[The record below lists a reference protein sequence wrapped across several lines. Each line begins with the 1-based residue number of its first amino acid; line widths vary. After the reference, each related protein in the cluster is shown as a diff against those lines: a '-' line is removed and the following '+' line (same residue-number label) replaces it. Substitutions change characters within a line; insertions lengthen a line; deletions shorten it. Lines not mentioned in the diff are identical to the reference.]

1 MHHLHQLH
9 KTIDRKLIFFFC
21 QYISMSKL
29 LHIVNK
35 NDENNLFNKKKNFG
49 YLTTT
54 SNIEKMHL
62 LYIYVSI
69 NHVNV
74 I

>member
-1 MHHLHQLH
+1 
-9 KTIDRKLIFFFC
+9 
-21 QYISMSKL
+21 MSKL

-35 NDENNLFNKKKNFG
+35 NDENNLFNKKKNFWLP
-49 YLTTT
+49 Y
-54 SNIEKMHL
+54 NNVYIEKIHL